1 MGLPAAHSFEP
12 SARVCVYVVLR
23 STLERSRCVT
33 RAPFYLG
40 AALLSTPAYAMAL
53 FFFFLGRDVIKRDI
67 SPRHFRL
74 RFDLKLPAI

>member
-53 FFFFLGRDVIKRDI
+53 FFFLGARRDKKRYFSAALSI
-67 SPRHFRL
+67 
-74 RFDLKLPAI
+74 AI